1 SLLGS
6 PLYMSPEQLQS
17 ARRATVQ
24 SDIWSLGA
32 ILYQLLAGKVPFYTR
47 TLTELIMM
55 INLQPPPPMA
65 ALREGIP
72 PGLEAAAFRCLEK
85 KPEARFANV
94 GELAWAIAEYGPPE
108 ARASAEKT
116 VRTLEAAGVR
126 VQRTT
131 EASGAHRAP
140 SAPAIAIAQPRS
152 VPPHSAAT
160 LSGASTLVFAQTRTR
175 KPLVMA
181 GVAVSVALAATVVG
195 LMMRSAPSPSEPS
208 TASAV
213 SVAAPAAAEIAP
225 TPTVATAAL
234 ASASAATEP
243 TVVAPPPA
251 PPPDVSAA
259 AVAAARKPA
268 TGPGSPARPASPAP
282 SAPAAPTTTAKSNPL
297 DIKIKD

>member
-1 SLLGS
+1 
-6 PLYMSPEQLQS
+6 
-17 ARRATVQ
+17 
-24 SDIWSLGA
+24 
-32 ILYQLLAGKVPFYTR
+32 
-47 TLTELIMM
+47 
-55 INLQPPPPMA
+55 
-65 ALREGIP
+65 
-72 PGLEAAAFRCLEK
+72 GLEAAAFRCLEK

-140 SAPAIAIAQPRS
+140 SAPAIAIAIAQPRS

-195 LMMRSAPSPSEPS
+195 LMMRSAPPPSEHGN
-208 TASAV
+208 
-213 SVAAPAAAEIAP
+213 
-225 TPTVATAAL
+225 ATA
-234 ASASAATEP
+234 
-243 TVVAPPPA
+243 
-251 PPPDVSAA
+251 VSAA
-259 AVAAARKPA
+259 VPDDSATPVAVARKPA

-282 SAPAAPTTTAKSNPL
+282 SAAAAPTTTAKSNPL
-297 DIKIKD
+297 DIRIKE